1 MEYHGFLGG
10 ISSTLPW
17 LGFHD
22 QDYRQI
28 IKGLPGEIVTRLQR
42 AGQPRLNL
50 DPKCSFV
57 PSAARRSAW
66 TTTPGRSW
74 RCRWRRKPGVQVML
88 QAHMV
93 DTLRRGDRIAGIV
106 VEHKSGRQEIHAD
119 IPLRC
124 LVARDVEGLLMAG
137 KCLSATHEAVA
148 STRVIPICMAQG
160 QAAGTA
166 AALAV
171 SAGRSVRELPVQR
184 ILDTL
189 IDQGAELRQTLGEP
203 DAAVIERVGQ
213 LPKQEPPTTGDRD
226 LVSQA
231 AGAWLR

>member
-1 MEYHGFLGG
+1 MGDYLLTGDDVAAGRQFADGVALGG
-10 ISSTLPW
+10 
-17 LGFHD
+17 
-22 QDYRQI
+22 YRI
-28 IKGLPGEIVTRLQR
+28 DIHRP
-42 AGQPRLNL
+42 AGTWVESRN
-50 DPKCSFV
+50 
-57 PSAARRSAW
+57 
-66 TTTPGRSW
+66 
-74 RCRWRRKPGVQVML
+74 VQ
-88 QAHMV
+88 
-93 DTLRRGDRIAGIV
+93 TY
-106 VEHKSGRQEIHAD
+106 D

-148 STRVIPICMAQG
+148 STRVIPICVAPG
-160 QAAGTA
+160 QAAGTG

-171 SAGRSVRELPVQR
+171 GAGRPVRDLPTQR

-189 IDQGAELRQTLGEP
+189 IEQGAELRQTLGEP
-203 DAAVIERVGQ
+203 DPAVIEHVGQ